1 MIEKTLINFNMPN
14 ELKDRVDY
22 LTKVK
27 SISRTS
33 LLNIMIED
41 WVRNEEKAMLDDK
54 INSEKVRRVNA

>member
-1 MIEKTLINFNMPN
+1 MEKNSTLINFNMPN
-14 ELKDRVDY
+14 QLKERVDY

-41 WVRNEEKAMLDDK
+41 WVRSEEKALLDDR
-54 INSEKVRRVNA
+54 INSEKIRQA